1 MIWLTWRQHRAAG
14 LILLLVLAV
23 IGVFLLITGL
33 EMANCLQQLEQ
44 SHCLGLNSKSGL
56 CDELVLA
63 WDEQYDGVL
72 QAAPGLLALQ
82 LLLGALVGAPLVA
95 QEVEQRTHLLIWT
108 QSITRMRW
116 LTVKLALV
124 LGAGLLASG
133 ALLAL
138 LSWWNSP
145 SVQIFGDPFGARVY
159 DTSGPV
165 WVATALLALALGM
178 FAGALTRRTVAAIF
192 LTIVLFLAIRAPVE
206 VLWRPNFQTPLTVTY
221 AIDQQNPSALS
232 NQDWIVS
239 QGFIDAQGNRSTN
252 LRGSCTR
259 DETSTRCLQANG
271 VQANYI
277 SYQPGD
283 RFWTFQWIETGIYVG
298 FSVLALG
305 ASVWLVRRLN

>member
-1 MIWLTWRQHRAAG
+1 MTWVVWRQHRAEG
-14 LILLLVLAV
+14 LMLLVVLAV

-33 EMANCLQQLEQ
+33 EMANSFQQLVL
-44 SHCLGLNSKSGL
+44 SHCLVPTSKGSS
-56 CDELVLA
+56 CDELGMA
-63 WDEQYDGVL
+63 WNNQYGFL
-72 QAAPGLLALQ
+72 RGAPLLGALP
-82 LLLGALVGAPLVA
+82 LLLGALVGAPLVTR
-95 QEVEQRTHLLIWT
+95 EVEQRTHLLIWT

-165 WVATALLALALGM
+165 WVATALLALALGI

-206 VLWRPNFQTPLTVTY
+206 LLWRPNFQTPLTVTY
-221 AIDQQNPSALS
+221 SIDQQNLPALS

-259 DETSTRCLQANG
+259 DETSTQCLQANG

-298 FSVLALG
+298 FSVLALF
-305 ASVWLVRRLN
+305 AAVWLVRRLN